1 VAAERR
7 AEDAPR
13 SGLRRMNKDEERSVE
28 NLVLAVA
35 RTELANR
42 RTLLA
47 YLNTG
52 IALFVSGAGLLKLGD
67 SMWLE
72 TLGIIFMPASLIV
85 VAIGIVDYRILRRDI
100 EQERQKIEADKEA

>member
-1 VAAERR
+1 
-7 AEDAPR
+7 
-13 SGLRRMNKDEERSVE
+13 MNKEEERSVE

-52 IALFVSGAGLLKLGD
+52 IALFVSGAGLLKLGE
-67 SMWLE
+67 STWFE
-72 TLGIIFMPASLIV
+72 TLGIIFMPVSVIV
-85 VAIGIVDYRILRRDI
+85 AVIGIVDYRILRRDI
-100 EQERQKIEADKEA
+100 EQERQKIESEKIT